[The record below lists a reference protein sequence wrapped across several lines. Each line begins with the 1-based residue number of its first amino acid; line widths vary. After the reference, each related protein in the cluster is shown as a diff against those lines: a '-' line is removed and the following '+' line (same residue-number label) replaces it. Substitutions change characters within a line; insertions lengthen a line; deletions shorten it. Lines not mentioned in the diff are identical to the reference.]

1 MPDHGLSSVFKPV
14 KFLGRGGTGDTWLYE
29 TLAPTAGV
37 PHLLCCHSAA
47 TVVWP
52 LRKESLLCWA
62 GLAAACALS
71 WVAGPAEP

>member
-37 PHLLCCHSAA
+37 PHLLL
-47 TVVWP
+47 P
-52 LRKESLLCWA
+52 LCGSSLLA
-62 GLAAACALS
+62 SAQGVAAVLGLACSCLCSGAC
-71 WVAGPAEP
+71 